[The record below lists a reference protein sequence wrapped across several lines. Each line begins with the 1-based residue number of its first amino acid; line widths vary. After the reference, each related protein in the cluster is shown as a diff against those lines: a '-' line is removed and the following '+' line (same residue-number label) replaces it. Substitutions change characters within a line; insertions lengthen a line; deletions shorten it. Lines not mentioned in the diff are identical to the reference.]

1 MRPQGEEEVNE
12 GVAPPVWRRFFHLAA
27 GSLVPLAGIFAPI
40 PEFLAVLAALVAG
53 GLALDLIRFR
63 VSWLN
68 RVFLRW
74 LRPLLKVSED
84 RQVTGAT
91 YLLVAA
97 FFAFLLFDRPVAVA
111 VMLFLAVGDPVAAL
125 VGRPMPGPRLFG
137 KSPIGTL
144 AFVAV
149 SLLVVAG
156 LGGVGVITYH
166 WSFLVGAVVAG
177 LVELLPLPLDD
188 NLTVP
193 LIAGSVMQ
201 YLEPLLAFVGFL

>member
-1 MRPQGEEEVNE
+1 M
-12 GVAPPVWRRFFHLAA
+12 
-27 GSLVPLAGIFAPI
+27 
-40 PEFLAVLAALVAG
+40 AVLVAG

-149 SLLVVAG
+149 SFLVVAG

-166 WSFLVGAVVAG
+166 WSFFVGAVVAG

-193 LIAGSVMQ
+193 LIAGSVME